1 MTLSVVQTFHG
12 FTEGEMF
19 YPHLF
24 LIFFITDLVHDIEGV
39 AAVGVD
45 RVIERDRRRN
55 GVHGRVHGLERQ
67 LQPSGHLLERRL
79 ARLLSLHGLAALQ
92 HAVGRVAHR
101 AADANGAVV
110 AQIPPDLTDDH
121 RHAVGGKT
129 NILRSVE
136 VVDGL

>member
-45 RVIERDRRRN
+45 RLVETH
-55 GVHGRVHGLERQ
+55 GV
-67 LQPSGHLLERRL
+67 
-79 ARLLSLHGLAALQ
+79 LHG
-92 HAVGRVAHR
+92 
-101 AADANGAVV
+101 
-110 AQIPPDLTDDH
+110 I
-121 RHAVGGKT
+121 
-129 NILRSVE
+129 
-136 VVDGL
+136 